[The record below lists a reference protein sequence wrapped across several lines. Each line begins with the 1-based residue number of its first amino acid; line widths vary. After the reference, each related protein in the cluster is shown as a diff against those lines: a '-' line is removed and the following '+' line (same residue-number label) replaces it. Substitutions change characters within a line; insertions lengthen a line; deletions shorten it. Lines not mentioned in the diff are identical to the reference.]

1 MIFSSLTY
9 SFLLSPS
16 NIGDYSNCGENR
28 QWGEKGW
35 VMQGVNGEHWVY
47 RYQQGVYRYQVHLC
61 ACVYVSQFRA
71 EKPEVSFSTAC
82 NPIRRI
88 TLLSQA
94 I

>member
-1 MIFSSLTY
+1 MKGM
-9 SFLLSPS
+9 
-16 NIGDYSNCGENR
+16 NGENTGFTGTR
-28 QWGEKGW
+28 SI
-35 VMQGVNGEHWVY
+35 
-47 RYQQGVYRYQVHLC
+47 C
-61 ACVYVSQFRA
+61 ACVCVYTLQCRA